1 MPRQTLKRR
10 SDGRYACKYKD
21 KWFYGATQQE
31 ALAARE
37 AYKRM
42 LESGFKVESGHVTVA
57 SYAAGWLPI
66 HKVGIRPNTYNA
78 YAHYLDVMCEV
89 IGDRLVKDV
98 TPTEI
103 KAVYSRYLGMSDST
117 IKKAASLYKALFD
130 SAIEDGLRHVNPC
143 KSDRAKPHKGEKG
156 THRAISEAERAL
168 IHKVEHRMR
177 PAAMAMLYAG
187 LRRGEAM
194 AIVIDKD
201 VDFKKKTI
209 SIHSAVHFEN
219 NRPIIEARTKT
230 DAGRRTVPLFAPLAE
245 SLKGKEGYLLCD
257 AQGGLCSEMA
267 FKRGWESYLLALS
280 KEAGCPINIR
290 AHDLRHSFCTMLR
303 DAGVD
308 LKIAIKWMGHAD
320 EKMILQIYDHITP
333 EREEK
338 AVAFVESDLSSS
350 QNGSQIK
357 LWNPESLEI

>member
-10 SDGRYACKYKD
+10 ADGRYACKYKD

-31 ALAARE
+31 ALNARE

-42 LESGFKVESGHVTVA
+42 LESGFKVESGHVTV
-57 SYAAGWLPI
+57 STYATGWLPI

-78 YAHYLDVMCEV
+78 YAHYLDVLCSV

-103 KAVYSRYLGMSDST
+103 KAVYGEYLGKSDST
-117 IKKAASLYKALFD
+117 IKKAASLYKSLFD
-130 SAIEDGLRHVNPC
+130 SAIADGLCHINPC
-143 KSDRAKPHKGEKG
+143 KSDRAKPHKGTRG
-156 THRAISEAERAL
+156 THRAITQEERYL
-168 IHKVEHRMR
+168 IHSVDHRMR

-194 AIVIDKD
+194 ALTIDKD
-201 VDFKKKTI
+201 VDFKAKKI
-209 SIHSAVHFEN
+209 CIHSAVHFVG
-219 NRPIIEARTKT
+219 NRPVVEERTKT
-230 DAGRRTVPLFAPLAE
+230 DAGRRTIPLFTPLAE
-245 SLKGKEGYLLCD
+245 CLKNEKGYALCT
-257 AQGGLCSEMA
+257 ASGELCTETA
-267 FKRGWESYLLALS
+267 YQRGWEAYLNALS
-280 KEAGCPINIR
+280 RAAGHPVNIR

-303 DAGVD
+303 DSGVD

-320 EKMILQIYDHITP
+320 EKMILQIYDHITT

-338 AVAFVESDLSSS
+338 AAHFVESELSSS
-350 QNGSQIK
+350 QNGSQIS
-357 LWNPESLEI
+357 LWHCKSLDS